1 MRFTSRMTWKHQ
13 GCLIDLEI
21 PIIDCLSLKVL
32 VWGRA
37 ISTIAS
43 NIDACPHH
51 GQGLFFKLNYPHAQF
66 ACQVIL
72 CLIPGGNCKTL
83 GFCVFALCCNG
94 VQWRSQTFM
103 VARAIRNYT
112 RAGPY
117 PNISAGGSFE
127 EVLYPSKIQVQL
139 KLYGVCIAHI
149 HECVTSIHTLNAS

>member
-83 GFCVFALCCNG
+83 GFCVLHFAVMGFSG
-94 VQWRSQTFM
+94 VARLSWLPGLSEILPGQAHTQTFLLG
-103 VARAIRNYT
+103 VLLKKCSNLSIVSKQNPGAA
-112 RAGPY
+112 
-117 PNISAGGSFE
+117 
-127 EVLYPSKIQVQL
+127 EVIW
-139 KLYGVCIAHI
+139 
-149 HECVTSIHTLNAS
+149 CVHSPHS